1 MRTPSIFSLPSDSTD
16 EQRLVRRHMLA
27 RLSLAWL
34 AAMQVMMFAFPGYLR
49 EYETNLDNRL
59 MLDQTVLIMN
69 WISLALTVPVI
80 LYCAWPIWGGALR
93 RTLNGGV
100 SMDVPVALGI
110 AAAFFPSMYV
120 TFVGHGEVYFE
131 SVCMFV
137 AFLLT
142 ARYLEHNARQTSGQA
157 SQHVVLL
164 SLREKLSVSANRL
177 AFWFVV
183 GQLALAVAVGLV
195 WYVLDAT
202 YAIPVTVALFVIS
215 CPCAMSM
222 SVPTAL
228 AAADAALMHYQ
239 DPSDADVATVAQ
251 AGQRVARQS
260 LYASIAWHFLMT
272 PLAAIGLV
280 QPWLATI
287 SMLLSSLAVAGNAW
301 LLYRRLVRQ
310 VSNSDLQAVAA

>member
-1 MRTPSIFSLPSDSTD
+1 
-16 EQRLVRRHMLA
+16 MLA

-59 MLDQTVLIMN
+59 MLDQAVFIMN
-69 WISLALTVPVI
+69 WISFALTMPVMV
-80 LYCAWPIWGGALR
+80 YCAWPIWGGALR
-93 RTLNGGV
+93 RMLQGGV

-110 AAAFFPSMYV
+110 AAAFLPSAYATMIGY
-120 TFVGHGEVYFE
+120 GEVYFE

-142 ARYLEHNARQTSGQA
+142 ARYLEYSARVTSGLA
-157 SQHVVLL
+157 GRHPVLAG
-164 SLREKLSVSANRL
+164 LRERLSASANKV

-183 GQLALAVAVGLV
+183 IQLALAVAVGLA
-195 WYVLDAT
+195 WYVLDPAH
-202 YAIPVTVALFVIS
+202 ALPVTVALFVMS

-228 AAADAALMHYQ
+228 AASDAALLRRES
-239 DPSDADVATVAQ
+239 PSDAEVEAVAR
-251 AGQRVARQS
+251 AGQRVARQN
-260 LYASIAWHFLMT
+260 LYGSIAWHLLMT

-280 QPWLATI
+280 QPWLATV
-287 SMLLSSLAVAGNAW
+287 SMLVSSLAVAANAW
-301 LLYRRLVRQ
+301 WLYRQLISQ
-310 VSNSDLQAVAA
+310 DGEGGLQAVAA